1 MKFDDPEAGN
11 SLKVRRRHGELKEC
25 VLVTTRFHLKKGK
38 STVIA
43 EKKKKIPVNT
53 WSCNYGP

>member
-43 EKKKKIPVNT
+43 EKKKN
-53 WSCNYGP
+53 SC